1 MPLRKERGI
10 PIFQRLLFLPRH
22 RQGDMN
28 LSAQYSA
35 PGPHYPLS
43 DGQIA
48 SYNEKGHILLRSVA
62 SRDELELIRP
72 EIDRVIAEAAVTN
85 DTQGRVDDYSS
96 LFTQVTNIW
105 RMSGRVEAFVCAE
118 RFAHIAAGLMG
129 VRGVRLY
136 HDQALYKP
144 AGGKPTPWHQDQ
156 FYWPLE
162 TEHTVTMWMP
172 LIDLTRDMGTMVFA
186 GGSHRGGSLLE
197 GSISDE
203 SHRVFDGLVSERG
216 WKIESD
222 DLRGGDA
229 TFHAGWTVHSAH
241 PNRSG
246 RVRKVLTVI
255 YFADGTKVAEPANEF
270 RRADMEVF
278 LPGCRPGGEAAGPLN
293 PLLYQC

>member
-1 MPLRKERGI
+1 
-10 PIFQRLLFLPRH
+10 
-22 RQGDMN
+22 MN
-28 LSAQYSA
+28 LPAQYSA

-62 SRDELELIRP
+62 SRDEVERIRP
-72 EIDRVIAEAAVTN
+72 EIDRVIAEVAVTN
-85 DTQGRVDDYSS
+85 DMQGRVDDYSS

-105 RMSGRVEAFVCAE
+105 RMSGTVQAFVCAE
-118 RFAHIAAGLMG
+118 RFAHIAASLMG

-144 AGGKPTPWHQDQ
+144 ARGKPTPWHQDQ

-186 GGSHRGGSLLE
+186 GGSHRGGSLLD

-203 SHRVFDGLVSERG
+203 LHRVFDGLVSERG
-216 WKIESD
+216 
-222 DLRGGDA
+222 
-229 TFHAGWTVHSAH
+229 
-241 PNRSG
+241 
-246 RVRKVLTVI
+246 
-255 YFADGTKVAEPANEF
+255 
-270 RRADMEVF
+270 
-278 LPGCRPGGEAAGPLN
+278 
-293 PLLYQC
+293 